1 MPDLTLRSTWADR
14 PPTNTVDDFQVR
26 DGEKVVGRIYR
37 SSGLQ
42 QGWFWGVLGAEIGM
56 PRGHAASLQE
66 AKIAFRA
73 AYIVWL
79 QAVQGS
85 GTRGVMVKDSG

>member
-42 QGWFWGVLGAEIGM
+42 QGWFWGVLGVEIGT
-56 PRGHAASLQE
+56 PRGHAASLQQ

-73 AYIVWL
+73 AYIAWRRV
-79 QAVQGS
+79 VPGS
-85 GTRGVMVKDSG
+85 GAR